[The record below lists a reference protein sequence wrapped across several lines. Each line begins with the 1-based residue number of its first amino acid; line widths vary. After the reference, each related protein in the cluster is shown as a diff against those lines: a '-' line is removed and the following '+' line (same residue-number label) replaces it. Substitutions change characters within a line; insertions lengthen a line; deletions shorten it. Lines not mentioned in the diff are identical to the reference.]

1 VRVEVS
7 DEGPGIPAELRAR
20 LFRPFATAPVCGTN
34 RQGGIGLGL
43 SMAREVARAHGGD
56 LVLVSTGEGGTT
68 FHLELPIQTEQ
79 GQ

>member
-1 VRVEVS
+1 
-7 DEGPGIPAELRAR
+7 
-20 LFRPFATAPVCGTN
+20 
-34 RQGGIGLGL
+34 
-43 SMAREVARAHGGD
+43 MAREVARAHGGD